1 MKKQKQKKKTK
12 KKKKNKELYHCR
24 QMFIGKAQKGQHSSP
39 LVLAQM
45 RRL

>member
-1 MKKQKQKKKTK
+1 MKKQKKKQKQ